1 MQVVD
6 TKEIRMQD
14 VELNVGG
21 TKFKGVWIAIVLSFA
36 STIGGGIWT
45 ASEFFSRL
53 ERLETSVE
61 GATSKSSSIAT
72 SFTELEK
79 ENASTLADFTTQITT
94 LSQQLED
101 NNVSQLQGKLAELST
116 NLTAISEQQKSIL
129 NLKDRLAEIDK
140 VVSQNNLIVESA
152 KTSHEDFDKKLQT
165 IQREVDDLWKGLDA
179 VSNPLQ

>member
-1 MQVVD
+1 
-6 TKEIRMQD
+6 MQD

-53 ERLETSVE
+53 ERLETSVK
-61 GATSKSSSIAT
+61 TSTAKANTVSA

-79 ENASTLADFTTQITT
+79 ANASTLASFTTELTT

-101 NNVSQLQGKLAELST
+101 NNVSQLQGKLAELSA
-116 NLTAISEQQKSIL
+116 NLTSIAEQQKGIL
-129 NLKDRLAEIDK
+129 TLKDRLAEIDK
-140 VVSQNNLIVESA
+140 IVSENNLIVAGS
-152 KTSHEDFDKKLQT
+152 KTLHEEFDANVEALQVE
-165 IQREVDDLWKGLDA
+165 IDDLWKAIDA